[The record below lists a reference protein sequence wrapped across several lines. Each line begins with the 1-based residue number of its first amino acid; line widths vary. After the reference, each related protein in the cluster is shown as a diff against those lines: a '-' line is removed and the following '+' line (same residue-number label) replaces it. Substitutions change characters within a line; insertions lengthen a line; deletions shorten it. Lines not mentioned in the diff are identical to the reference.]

1 MKEMRNEIEY
11 KGTKYVVVFNINVM
25 EAIQEEY
32 GTIQNW
38 GDLTEGKNGEA
49 DIKAIV
55 FGLSEMINEGIDI
68 QNEENGTDVKPL
80 TKKQVGRLLTEIGIE
95 NATKTLND
103 TVIESTKSE
112 EKNA

>member
-25 EAIQEEY
+25 EAVQEEY
-32 GTIQNW
+32 GTIQKW

-49 DIKAIV
+49 DIKAII

-68 QNEENGTDVKPL
+68 QNEENGTDIKPL